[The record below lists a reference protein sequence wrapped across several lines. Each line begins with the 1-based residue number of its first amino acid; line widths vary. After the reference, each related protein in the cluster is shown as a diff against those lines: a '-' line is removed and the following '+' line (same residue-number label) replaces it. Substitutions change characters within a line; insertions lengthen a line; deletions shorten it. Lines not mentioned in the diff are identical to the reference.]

1 MEREQLKEMYE
12 KYNLE
17 PADIFVIKFGAKGIP
32 IITRTGVEKIQ
43 SRLGISVS
51 LELQYHSE
59 DLKTAIIKAVGKLDN
74 TVIETFGE
82 VSPSNCKQNYPI
94 AIAEKRALAR
104 VVLKL
109 SGAYSEGIFS
119 EDESED
125 FKQK

>member
-1 MEREQLKEMYE
+1 MEREKLKDLYE
-12 KYNLE
+12 RYELE
-17 PADIFVIKFGAKGIP
+17 PSDIFVIKFGAKGIP

-43 SRLGISVS
+43 NRLGISVS
-51 LELQYHSE
+51 LELKYHSD
-59 DLKTAIIKAVGKLDN
+59 DLKTAIVKAVGKLDHK
-74 TVIETFGE
+74 VVETFGE

-94 AIAEKRALAR
+94 AIAEKRALSR

-119 EDESED
+119 EDESDD